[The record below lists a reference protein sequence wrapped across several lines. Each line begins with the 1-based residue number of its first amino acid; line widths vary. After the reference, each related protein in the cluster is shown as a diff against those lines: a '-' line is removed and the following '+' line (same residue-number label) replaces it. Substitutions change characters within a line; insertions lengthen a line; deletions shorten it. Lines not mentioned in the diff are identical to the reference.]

1 MKVSVL
7 FFSLFLTNWYE
18 DSIWHAIYLDG
29 IMLQLKT
36 LKSNLL
42 ADQTRNKT
50 HLFSVGMHLIC
61 KSVSLRNLP
70 SCCNSLF
77 GSAFLAVFS
86 HWKSY
91 FMLHFKPSKLIK
103 QLLKT
108 FYFNIGITILFLLQL
123 YKSTFCLAT
132 CRKLHLELCRMFA
145 LNLED
150 M

>member
-7 FFSLFLTNWYE
+7 FFFLFLTNWYE

-36 LKSNLL
+36 LKSNLP

-70 SCCNSLF
+70 SRCNSLF
-77 GSAFLAVFS
+77 GCAFLAVFS

-91 FMLHFKPSKLIK
+91 FMLHFRPSKLIK

-108 FYFNIGITILFLLQL
+108 FYFNISITILFLLQL
-123 YKSTFCLAT
+123 YKPTFCLAT